1 MSYEHGFQSVFY
13 RAGTACHCLYLLMP
27 KGATYKT
34 QHYLPK
40 YVNIKNM
47 IPIARIPSLCL
58 VCFSKR
64 NGEGNSITEIEK
76 YHK

>member
-1 MSYEHGFQSVFY
+1 MNMAFSPFSIVQEPHAIVCTCF
-13 RAGTACHCLYLLMP
+13 MP

-58 VCFSKR
+58 VLLVK
-64 NGEGNSITEIEK
+64 ETAKETVTEIEN

>member
-1 MSYEHGFQSVFY
+1 MNMAFSPFSIVQEPHAIVCTCF
-13 RAGTACHCLYLLMP
+13 MP

-64 NGEGNSITEIEK
+64 DGEGNSITEIEN

>member
-1 MSYEHGFQSVFY
+1 MNMAFSPFSIVQEPHAIVCTCF
-13 RAGTACHCLYLLMP
+13 MP
-27 KGATYKT
+27 KGATYKA

>member
-1 MSYEHGFQSVFY
+1 MNMAFSPFSIVQEPHAIVCTCFI
-13 RAGTACHCLYLLMP
+13 P

-64 NGEGNSITEIEK
+64 NGEENSITEIEN